1 AVAALARPASP
12 LWHALLVDERT
23 LGWSWSTSPTIRAA
37 AGHMA
42 LAACLA
48 LIVALAIAWRARASG
63 VPRWLPAAAALA
75 AMLDPLVALDALNP
89 TVPRSVLRA
98 PNPAFAPLPRERP
111 NRTFILTYPGPQSAA
126 VLGRPTPTE
135 HLYDA
140 TPEQRMWNDRYYP
153 FSGLG
158 TPGRSIESV
167 PADVT
172 ALRDATMARWIET
185 LHALESTPAFPR
197 LLALS
202 GISYVI
208 ALHDLTPAGF
218 TLLGSAP
225 GRPEAVRTFGVPD
238 TLPRAFVAGGVR
250 VAQGQAAFLQLVD
263 PTFDP
268 RREVVLGAGAPAP
281 AADAGAVRIVDP
293 GFDHVVLEADMA
305 RPGHVVLLESWAPEW
320 RATVDGADAPILAA
334 NIVFR
339 AVPVGPGRHR
349 IEMRY
354 RPLAPAVGMG
364 LSLATVAGLTLA
376 AARAWRRRP
385 GDAIILG

>member
-1 AVAALARPASP
+1 
-12 LWHALLVDERT
+12 
-23 LGWSWSTSPTIRAA
+23 
-37 AGHMA
+37 
-42 LAACLA
+42 
-48 LIVALAIAWRARASG
+48 
-63 VPRWLPAAAALA
+63 
-75 AMLDPLVALDALNP
+75 MLDPLVALDALNP

-111 NRTFILTYPGPQSAA
+111 NRTFILTYPGAQSAA

-140 TPEQRMWNDRYYP
+140 TPEQRLWNDRYYP

-202 GISYVI
+202 GISYVV

-218 TLLGSAP
+218 TLLGSTP
-225 GRPEAVRTFGVPD
+225 GRQEPVRTFGAPA

-250 VAQGQAAFLQLVD
+250 VAQGQAAFQQLLD
-263 PTFDP
+263 PAFDP
-268 RREVVLGAGAPAP
+268 RREIVLGTGTPAP
-281 AADAGAVRIVDP
+281 AGDADAGTVRIVDP

-320 RATVDGADAPILAA
+320 RATVDGADAPVLPA

-349 IEMRY
+349 VEMRY
-354 RPLAPAVGMG
+354 RPLAPALGLG